1 MRSLFVG
8 VSAALIGALSLSLLV
23 FNFISNRV
31 ENTLFNPVF
40 EAMDQL
46 ELEAAQSA
54 LEQGGIEG
62 LHAYTVRLDS
72 LFGPAH
78 YVLTSD
84 GIDVATGKSMASL
97 LPGSRASSFRGF
109 EGRHFVVSHKSANGL
124 YWLLVIG
131 PERMDRWQLSPYY
144 FLVLGTTA
152 VLCALVAYFI
162 LMPIRQ
168 ITTTVKRFG
177 RGDLTSRTKFTRR
190 DEIGSLARSFDDMAD
205 RLERLVASE
214 RQMLQ
219 DLSHELRSPLTRV
232 NLAIALARTSR
243 EPGAA
248 LDRIEREVD
257 RLSALSAEIVEVAR
271 LEGDRN
277 LLSPERVNLTDLVEE
292 AAHSCRTEV
301 IARTPVVRV
310 DGPLNCSVEC
320 DRALILRAIENV
332 LRNAIRFSPQDAPVE
347 VVVRV
352 QADRVSIVI
361 RDYGPGVPAH
371 LLGSIFQP
379 FFRADDARLHGEG
392 IGLGLSIVS
401 RIVQL
406 HRGLVTAV
414 EAQPGLLVEMRLPIS
429 RQQI

>member
-1 MRSLFVG
+1 
-8 VSAALIGALSLSLLV
+8 
-23 FNFISNRV
+23 
-31 ENTLFNPVF
+31 
-40 EAMDQL
+40 
-46 ELEAAQSA
+46 
-54 LEQGGIEG
+54 
-62 LHAYTVRLDS
+62 
-72 LFGPAH
+72 
-78 YVLTSD
+78 
-84 GIDVATGKSMASL
+84 
-97 LPGSRASSFRGF
+97 
-109 EGRHFVVSHKSANGL
+109 
-124 YWLLVIG
+124 
-131 PERMDRWQLSPYY
+131 
-144 FLVLGTTA
+144 
-152 VLCALVAYFI
+152 
-162 LMPIRQ
+162 
-168 ITTTVKRFG
+168 
-177 RGDLTSRTKFTRR
+177 
-190 DEIGSLARSFDDMAD
+190 MAD
-205 RLERLVASE
+205 RLERLLASE

-277 LLSPERVNLTDLVEE
+277 LLSPERVNLIDLVQE

-310 DGPLNCSVEC
+310 DSPLHCSVEC

-332 LRNAIRFSPQDAPVE
+332 LRNAIRFGPQDAPVE

-352 QADRVSIVI
+352 QADGVSIVI

-414 EAQPGLLVEMRLPIS
+414 EAHPGLLVEMRLPS
-429 RQQI
+429 TRQQI